1 MSLLS
6 LKDPNSVADAAT
18 GHFQEAC
25 FFAPQRAALW
35 VGKIG
40 RVNLY
45 RQHLLEKRKK
55 FNRYSVEVG
64 KNRAAVSQA
73 AVPALQGTL
82 ALILVT
88 SHWP

>member
-1 MSLLS
+1 MTISIWELG
-6 LKDPNSVADAAT
+6 AT
-18 GHFQEAC
+18 VVGEV
-25 FFAPQRAALW
+25 RRW
-35 VGKIG
+35 VRKIG